1 MGFAM
6 SASVDRDAGRGPDPI
21 RIVLRPIGS
30 PLPLG
35 FFAFGVGTTLFSALE
50 LGWIGVAQTRP
61 LAMILLAFVVP
72 LQFVA
77 AILAYFTRDA
87 AAATAIG
94 LFGMTW
100 AAVSVVTLTSPQV
113 GATSTALGLF
123 MMAVSVLMVLLGV
136 SSIAGKPVFAIV
148 LALATARFFVTGL
161 YQWTGR
167 HGLETTSG
175 RLGIP
180 LCLAA
185 VYLGL
190 ALLLEDAQ
198 RHTVLPLGRRGPARV
213 AVESHLGDQVRSIER
228 EAGVRRQL

>member
-1 MGFAM
+1 MG
-6 SASVDRDAGRGPDPI
+6 
-21 RIVLRPIGS
+21 L
-30 PLPLG
+30 
-35 FFAFGVGTTLFSALE
+35 
-50 LGWIGVAQTRP
+50 AQTRP

-100 AAVSVVTLTSPQV
+100 AAVSLATLTSPEI

-123 MMAVSVLMVLLGV
+123 MMAIAVLMVLLGV
-136 SSIAGKPVFAIV
+136 SSIAGKPVFAVV

-167 HGLETTSG
+167 HGLETASEW
-175 RLGIP
+175 LGIP
-180 LCLAA
+180 LCA
-185 VYLGL
+185 
-190 ALLLEDAQ
+190 
-198 RHTVLPLGRRGPARV
+198 GRCTWGWRCCSRTRSGIPSSRSGVGARP
-213 AVESHLGDQVRSIER
+213 ESPSR
-228 EAGVRRQL
+228 AT